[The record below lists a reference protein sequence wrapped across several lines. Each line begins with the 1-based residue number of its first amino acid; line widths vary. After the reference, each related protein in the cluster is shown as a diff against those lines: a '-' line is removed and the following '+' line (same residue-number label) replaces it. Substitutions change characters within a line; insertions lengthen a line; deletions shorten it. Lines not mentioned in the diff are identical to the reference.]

1 MDDIEKKITIN
12 DFDKFPK
19 CDNHV
24 YVYLRVSTDKQD
36 ISSQLNE
43 VYNYCDNERLYPPSK
58 NIVLDEGVSGKIDW
72 KDRKLNNIVEDSKK
86 NDIIIVP
93 EISRLGRNM
102 NEVNEIIGICG
113 RKKVMIIDIK
123 NKLKLD
129 GSFQTSIMANLYTI
143 FSQMERQLISERT
156 KQGLQIAKQKGN
168 LNGRKRGIKKNR
180 LDDKD
185 EEIKKM
191 IDKKISIRQIAKELN
206 VKHPQLIKYIKA
218 KI

>member
-1 MDDIEKKITIN
+1 M
-12 DFDKFPK
+12 
-19 CDNHV
+19 
-24 YVYLRVSTDKQD
+24 RVSTDKQD
-36 ISSQLNE
+36 INSQLNE

-58 NIVLDEGVSGKIDW
+58 NIILDEGISGKIDW
-72 KDRKLNNIVEDSKK
+72 KDRKLNYIVDESKK

-156 KQGLQIAKQKGN
+156 KQGLLIAKQKGH
-168 LNGRKRGIKKNR
+168 LTGRARGIKKNK
-180 LDDKD
+180 LDGKD
-185 EEIKKM
+185 NEIKKL
-191 IDKKISIRQIAKELN
+191 IDEKKSIRQIAKELN
-206 VKHPQLIKYIKA
+206 VKHPQLLKYISNNMPNV
-218 KI
+218 